1 MSNRMVWSEL
11 GTTIMNKPTSTI
23 QPTNIT
29 ALDEILNGGIPYGS
43 LVLTTGPAGGGK
55 TTLAQQWLFEGA
67 RHSNEVGIYISF
79 TEEIEKATRNIQQFE
94 FYDKSFIA
102 NGRIHLIDGRMLLK
116 SVPFKEKSSIA
127 LTEMD
132 QLLTVIMNL
141 VDQTQAKRVVIDSIT
156 ALIYKLEGV
165 DAVRSFIFRL
175 GYALSKPGA
184 TVMLLGEADLD
195 AGTQTPVEEYI
206 SDGIIYV
213 ASESGR
219 NQQMRHLEVK
229 KMRGINYRSGR
240 AFFEITAKG
249 VTLYPKIP
257 TYGLTAMTDFKTR
270 RKTGVK
276 KLDEMMGGG
285 IPQGHILLV
294 GGNTGSGKSTLGMH
308 FLEEGIKQG
317 EAGLLVSLEESI
329 TQIIKTAKEHGWDF
343 DKHLNDKTLMSVSA
357 DFIDIY
363 PDKLLY
369 EIVHAVEEN
378 GIKRVVIDSISSM
391 ESSAY
396 ARDYVRD
403 FLLQLTAFFKSNGI
417 NCLVTYRTTEMFDA
431 NTKQLMGGTMASELQ
446 LSPIVDG
453 IVLMR
458 YVERDQEVRKLL
470 SVLKMRGSDH
480 EKGIYEF
487 SIGKAGLI
495 VGNQFEG

>member
-1 MSNRMVWSEL
+1 MD
-11 GTTIMNKPTSTI
+11 KKAPTI
-23 QPTNIT
+23 QPTNIS
-29 ALDEILNGGIPYGS
+29 ALDEILSGGIPCGS
-43 LVLTTGPAGGGK
+43 LVLTAGPAGGGK

-67 RHSNEVGIYISF
+67 RHSKEVGIYISF
-79 TEEIEKATRNIQQFE
+79 TEEIDKASRNIQQFE
-94 FYDKSFIA
+94 FYDESQIK

-116 SVPFKEKSSIA
+116 GIDLQQKSSMG

-165 DAVRSFIFRL
+165 DSVRSFIFRL
-175 GYALSKPGA
+175 GYALSRPGA
-184 TVMLLGEADLD
+184 TVMLIGEADINT
-195 AGTQTPVEEYI
+195 GSQSPVEEYI

-213 ASESGR
+213 DSGSGR

-229 KMRGINYRSGR
+229 KMRGVKYRSGLV
-240 AFFEITAKG
+240 FFEITSKG

-257 TYGLTAMTDFKTR
+257 IYGLTALTDFSTR
-270 RKTGVK
+270 RKTGVP

-329 TQIIKTAKEHGWDF
+329 TQIIKTAKEHDWDF
-343 DKHLNDKTLMSVSA
+343 DKHLKDKTLISVSA

-369 EIVHAVEEN
+369 EIVHAVEEH

-391 ESSAY
+391 ESSAF

-403 FLLQLTAFFKSNGI
+403 FLLQLTAFFKSKGI
-417 NCLVTYRTTEMFDA
+417 NCLVTYLTNEMFGRQDR
-431 NTKQLMGGTMASELQ
+431 QSIGGVRSTELE
-446 LSPIVDG
+446 LSAIVDG

-458 YVERDQEVRKLL
+458 YVERDQALSKLV

-487 SIGKAGLI
+487 RIGKEGLI
-495 VGNQFEG
+495 VGSQFEG

>member
-1 MSNRMVWSEL
+1 
-11 GTTIMNKPTSTI
+11 MNPRVATV
-23 QPTNIT
+23 QPTHIT

-67 RHSNEVGIYISF
+67 RHAKEVGIYISF
-79 TEEIEKATRNIQQFE
+79 TEEVEKATRNIEQFE
-94 FYDKSFIA
+94 FYDPKYLKQG
-102 NGRIHLIDGRMLLK
+102 NIHFIDGRMLLQGIPLEQT
-116 SVPFKEKSSIA
+116 STLA

-175 GYALSKPGA
+175 GYALSRPGA
-184 TVMLLGEADLD
+184 TVMLIGEADLNL
-195 AGTQTPVEEYI
+195 ASQSPVEEYI

-213 ASESGR
+213 DSGSGR

-229 KMRGINYRSGR
+229 KMRGIKYRSGPV
-240 AFFEITAKG
+240 FFEITSKG

-257 TYGLTAMTDFKTR
+257 TYGLTALTDFKTR
-270 RKTGVK
+270 RKTGVP

-329 TQIIKTAKEHGWDF
+329 TQIIKTAKEHDWDF
-343 DKHLNDKTLMSVSA
+343 DKHLKDKNLFSVSA

-369 EIVHAVEEN
+369 EIVRAVEEN

-391 ESSAY
+391 ESSAF

-403 FLLQLTAFFKSNGI
+403 FLLQLTAFFKSKGI
-417 NCLVTYRTTEMFDA
+417 NCLATYLTNEMFGADA
-431 NTKQLMGGTMASELQ
+431 RQSVGNTMSSELE
-446 LSPIVDG
+446 LSAIVDG

-458 YVERDQEVRKLL
+458 YIERAQEVHKLV

-487 SIGKAGLI
+487 RIGKAGLI
-495 VGNQFEG
+495 VGGQFEG

>member
-1 MSNRMVWSEL
+1 MVWSEL

>member
-1 MSNRMVWSEL
+1 MHKQPSA
-11 GTTIMNKPTSTI
+11 I

-67 RHSNEVGIYISF
+67 RHAKEVGIYISF
-79 TEEIEKATRNIQQFE
+79 TEEIDKAIRNIEQFE
-94 FYDKSFIA
+94 FYDKSLVQSGSVRF
-102 NGRIHLIDGRMLLK
+102 IDGRTLLK
-116 SVPFKEKSSIA
+116 GMTFKQKTSLA
-127 LTEMD
+127 LNEMD
-132 QLLTVIMNL
+132 ELLTVIMNL

-175 GYALSKPGA
+175 GYALSRPGA
-184 TVMLLGEADLD
+184 TVMLLGEADLNT
-195 AGTQTPVEEYI
+195 GYQSPVEEYI
-206 SDGIIYV
+206 SDAIIYV
-213 ASESGR
+213 DSGSGR
-219 NQQMRHLEVK
+219 NQQMRRLEVK
-229 KMRGINYRSGR
+229 KMRGVHYRSGPV
-240 AFFEITAKG
+240 FFEITTKG
-249 VTLYPKIP
+249 ITLYPKIP
-257 TYGLTAMTDFKTR
+257 TYGLTALTDFRTR
-270 RKTGVK
+270 RKIGVK

-294 GGNTGSGKSTLGMH
+294 GGNTGSGRSTLGMH
-308 FLEEGIKQG
+308 FLEEGIQQG
-317 EAGLLVSLEESI
+317 EAGLFVSIDESM
-329 TQIIKTAKEHGWDF
+329 TQIIKTAKEHDWDF
-343 DKHLNDKTLMSVSA
+343 DKHLKDKTLISVSS
-357 DFIDIY
+357 DLIDIY

-369 EIVHAVEEN
+369 EVVRAVEEYD
-378 GIKRVVIDSISSM
+378 IKRVVIDSISSM
-391 ESSAY
+391 ESSEF

-403 FLLQLTAFFKSNGI
+403 FLLQLTAFFKSRGI
-417 NCLVTYRTTEMFDA
+417 NCLATYLTTEMVGGP
-431 NTKQLMGGTMASELQ
+431 NKQLIGGTMLSELQ
-446 LSPIVDG
+446 LSSIVDG

-458 YVERDQEVRKLL
+458 YVEQDQEVHKLV

-495 VGNQFEG
+495 VGSQFEG

>member
-1 MSNRMVWSEL
+1 
-11 GTTIMNKPTSTI
+11 MNKPASLI

-43 LVLTTGPAGGGK
+43 LVLAAGPAGGGK
-55 TTLAQQWLFEGA
+55 TTLAQQWLFKGA
-67 RHSNEVGIYISF
+67 RYADEVGIYISF
-79 TEEIEKATRNIQQFE
+79 TEEIEKAARNIEQFD
-94 FYDKSFIA
+94 FYSQTYLDSGKVRFV
-102 NGRIHLIDGRMLLK
+102 DGRMLLRGIPTNQEL
-116 SVPFKEKSSIA
+116 S
-127 LTEMD
+127 LTPVEMD

-184 TVMLLGEADLD
+184 TVMLIGEADLNT
-195 AGTQTPVEEYI
+195 GSQSPVEEYI
-206 SDGIIYV
+206 SDGIIYIDS
-213 ASESGR
+213 ASGR

-229 KMRGINYRSGR
+229 KMRGVNYRSGPVY
-240 AFFEITAKG
+240 FEITNQG

-257 TYGLTAMTDFKTR
+257 TYGLTALTDFKTR

-276 KLDEMMGGG
+276 KLDKMMGGG

-329 TQIIKTAKEHGWDF
+329 TQIIKTAKEHDWDF
-343 DKHLNDKTLMSVSA
+343 DKHIEDRMLISVSA
-357 DFIDIY
+357 DLIDIY

-369 EIVHAVEEN
+369 EVVHAVEEN
-378 GIKRVVIDSISSM
+378 DIKRVVIDSISSM
-391 ESSAY
+391 QSSAF

-403 FLLQLTAFFKSNGI
+403 FLLQLTAFFKSKGI
-417 NCLVTYRTTEMFDA
+417 NCLATYLTTEMFGA
-431 NTKQLMGGTMASELQ
+431 HSKQLMSSTVSSELE
-446 LSPIVDG
+446 LSSIVDG

-487 SIGKAGLI
+487 IIGKSGLI
-495 VGNQFEG
+495 VGDQFKVDV

>member
-1 MSNRMVWSEL
+1 
-11 GTTIMNKPTSTI
+11 MNKPAPTI

-67 RHSNEVGIYISF
+67 RHSQEVGVYISF
-79 TEEIEKATRNIQQFE
+79 TEEIEKAARNISQFE
-94 FYDKSFIA
+94 FYDKSLLSTDMVRF
-102 NGRIHLIDGRMLLK
+102 IDGRMLLK
-116 SVPFKEKSSIA
+116 GIPLKQKSS
-127 LTEMD
+127 LSLEEMD

-175 GYALSKPGA
+175 GYALSGPGA
-184 TVMLLGEADLD
+184 TVMLIGEADLD
-195 AGTQTPVEEYI
+195 AGSQSPVEEYI
-206 SDGIIYV
+206 SDAIIYV
-213 ASESGR
+213 DSGSGR
-219 NQQMRHLEVK
+219 NQQMRRLEIK
-229 KMRGINYRSGR
+229 KMRGVNYRSGPV
-240 AFFEITAKG
+240 FFEITAKG

-257 TYGLTAMTDFKTR
+257 TYGLTALTDFKTR

-276 KLDEMMGGG
+276 MLDEMMGGG

-294 GGNTGSGKSTLGMH
+294 GGNTGSGRSTLGMN

-317 EAGLLVSLEESI
+317 EAGLFVSIDETM
-329 TQIIKTAKEHGWDF
+329 TQIVKTAKEHDWDF
-343 DKHLNDKTLMSVSA
+343 DKHLRDKTLISIAA

-369 EIVHAVEEN
+369 EIVRAVEEN
-378 GIKRVVIDSISSM
+378 DIKRVVIDSISSM
-391 ESSAY
+391 ETSEF

-403 FLLQLTAFFKSNGI
+403 FLLQLTAFFKSRGI
-417 NCLVTYRTTEMFDA
+417 NCLATYLTTEMFGA
-431 NTKQLMGGTMASELQ
+431 NNKQLIGGTMASELQ
-446 LSPIVDG
+446 LSSIVDG

-458 YVERDQEVRKLL
+458 YVERDQEVRKLI
-470 SVLKMRGSDH
+470 SVLKMRGSNH

-487 SIGKAGLI
+487 RIGKAGLI
-495 VGNQFEG
+495 VGEQFKNDL